1 MHHNSALATFRKEKL
16 WLGLIIV
23 IIGSLIILAC
33 DLYSPS
39 SAFLACGVL
48 GYFIYLSLE
57 PVRPRR
63 VQGIS
68 ILLLAALAGLIST
81 LLLQGACH
89 LYPTF
94 DTCRP
99 AAYRAQTFLHFYFT
113 IFSAITS
120 WIGVLLYKRK
130 SRD

>member
-1 MHHNSALATFRKEKL
+1 MHVISSLVTFIKEKL

-33 DLYSPS
+33 GLYSPS
-39 SAFLACGVL
+39 SAILACGVL

-81 LLLQGACH
+81 LLLQSACYF
-89 LYPTF
+89 YPTF
-94 DTCRP
+94 ATCRP
-99 AAYRAQTFLHFYFT
+99 AAYRAQTFLHYYFT
-113 IFSAITS
+113 IFSAVTP
-120 WIGVLLYKRK
+120 WMVRLFYKPK
-130 SRD
+130 HHE